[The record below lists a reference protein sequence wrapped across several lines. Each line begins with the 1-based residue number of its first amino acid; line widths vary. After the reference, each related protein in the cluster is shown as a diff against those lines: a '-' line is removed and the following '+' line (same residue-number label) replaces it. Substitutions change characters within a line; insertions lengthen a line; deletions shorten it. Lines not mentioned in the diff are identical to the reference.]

1 MSRYLSAAFMALAL
15 CAPSAIGQ
23 EVDDI
28 DAATDAATQPAVSAP
43 ATDSPTTDT
52 RADDDEGFDLGWVGL
67 AGLAGLLGLLR
78 RDPDTSR
85 GHAVHTEHQRTNR

>member
-15 CAPSAIGQ
+15 CPQSAIGQ
-23 EVDDI
+23 EVDDTN
-28 DAATDAATQPAVSAP
+28 AATPPAVSAP

-52 RADDDEGFDLGWVGL
+52 RADDDEGFEMGWIGL

-78 RDPDTSR
+78 RDPDTR
-85 GHAVHTEHQRTNR
+85 RDHAVHTEHQRTNR